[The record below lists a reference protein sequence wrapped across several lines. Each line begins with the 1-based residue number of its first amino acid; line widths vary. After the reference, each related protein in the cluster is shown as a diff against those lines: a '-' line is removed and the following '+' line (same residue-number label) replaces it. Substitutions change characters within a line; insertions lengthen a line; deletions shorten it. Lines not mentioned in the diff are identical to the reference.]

1 VFGHELFGGQIGDL
15 GEGFDHLREL
25 YLGDLSITGI
35 IGHLKRLPTVRA
47 LISGVMYDDC

>member
-1 VFGHELFGGQIGDL
+1 MIGHELFNGQVGDV
-15 GEGFDHLREL
+15 GEGFDHLMVL

>member
-1 VFGHELFGGQIGDL
+1 V
-15 GEGFDHLREL
+15 GEGFDHLKGL